1 MLVIAMD
8 EATFNKII
16 IDIRNMR
23 KLTDEEIQS
32 IKYMSIAQLKELIL
46 LYNYLIGY
54 MSNYIN
60 NDCK

>member
-23 KLTDEEIQS
+23 KLTDEEMQS
-32 IKYMSIAQLKELIL
+32 IKYMSIA
-46 LYNYLIGY
+46 
-54 MSNYIN
+54 
-60 NDCK
+60 